1 MYVVEIFAYSRP
13 HFSFKSRWVSICRGL
28 SVCLSLESN
37 QKFFAELAAFYFS
50 ALFVLDFLFF
60 LVCLFFFVFFGVGL
74 RGISSSMGNEYQ
86 QEDLYDFRFDVAAD
100 QSVDRD
106 SDCPEL
112 DFPGGADGGEL
123 GAVEELAR
131 LAEEAAAAAAGAQQP
146 GRGSPPASMSK
157 ITSAGT

>member
-1 MYVVEIFAYSRP
+1 M
-13 HFSFKSRWVSICRGL
+13 
-28 SVCLSLESN
+28 
-37 QKFFAELAAFYFS
+37 
-50 ALFVLDFLFF
+50 
-60 LVCLFFFVFFGVGL
+60 GL

-86 QEDLYDFRFDVAAD
+86 HEDLYDFRFDVAAD

-106 SDCPEL
+106 SDCPEF
-112 DFPGGADGGEL
+112 DFPGGSGGGEL

-131 LAEEAAAAAAGAQQP
+131 LAEEEAAAAASAQQP

>member
-1 MYVVEIFAYSRP
+1 VGINLPR
-13 HFSFKSRWVSICRGL
+13 
-28 SVCLSLESN
+28 SVFLLKAIKNSSLN
-37 QKFFAELAAFYFS
+37 LQRLYFS
-50 ALFVLDFLFF
+50 TLFVLVFLLFFVLFFFF
-60 LVCLFFFVFFGVGL
+60 LVLFAVGL
-74 RGISSSMGNEYQ
+74 RAISSSMGNEYQ

-106 SDCPEL
+106 SDCPEF
-112 DFPGGADGGEL
+112 DFPGGGGGGGEL

-131 LAEEAAAAAAGAQQP
+131 LAEEEAAAAASAQQP

>member
-1 MYVVEIFAYSRP
+1 
-13 HFSFKSRWVSICRGL
+13 
-28 SVCLSLESN
+28 
-37 QKFFAELAAFYFS
+37 
-50 ALFVLDFLFF
+50 LFF
-60 LVCLFFFVFFGVGL
+60 SFFFVFVFFFFLVLFAAGL

-86 QEDLYDFRFDVAAD
+86 HEDLYDFRFDVAAD

-106 SDCPEL
+106 SDCPEF
-112 DFPGGADGGEL
+112 DFPGGGGGGGGEL

-131 LAEEAAAAAAGAQQP
+131 LAEEEEAAAASAQQP

>member
-1 MYVVEIFAYSRP
+1 
-13 HFSFKSRWVSICRGL
+13 
-28 SVCLSLESN
+28 
-37 QKFFAELAAFYFS
+37 
-50 ALFVLDFLFF
+50 
-60 LVCLFFFVFFGVGL
+60 
-74 RGISSSMGNEYQ
+74 MGNEYQ

-106 SDCPEL
+106 SDCPEF
-112 DFPGGADGGEL
+112 DFPGGCGGGEL

-131 LAEEAAAAAAGAQQP
+131 LAEEEAAASAQQP

>member
-1 MYVVEIFAYSRP
+1 M
-13 HFSFKSRWVSICRGL
+13 
-28 SVCLSLESN
+28 
-37 QKFFAELAAFYFS
+37 
-50 ALFVLDFLFF
+50 
-60 LVCLFFFVFFGVGL
+60 GL

-100 QSVDRD
+100 QSVDPD
-106 SDCPEL
+106 SDCPEF
-112 DFPGGADGGEL
+112 DFPGGGVGGEL

-131 LAEEAAAAAAGAQQP
+131 LAEEEAAAAASAQQP